1 MTDSASGRPASAIE
15 AETSTIG
22 SPSEGTDQGTDARI
36 APPAVPE
43 GAPRAGTRRSARMIV
58 AAATMLFF
66 ASCLG
71 FLVNTP
77 TGFAP
82 DETFQFD
89 RVMAAWGGDV
99 VLDPEQI
106 NTSTGSR
113 GSERTYYDPYTR
125 QGPAYADMDPILRE
139 NRPSFTDL
147 GGNTRSPQRDVSNYM
162 TQHPPLYY
170 GLMGSLTRL
179 VPGAVDMPADGLYL
193 LIRFF
198 NVLLLLPVPFLFWFS
213 ARQLVGTNS
222 IAAAAAFLPLLVPG
236 LARES
241 ASINNDNLAI
251 VLGAAIVGLSIKVIS
266 PGTTACVPAAMLA
279 GLAVAASLTKG
290 TILFML
296 VIIPLAYGTQV
307 FRRRSWPP
315 GRVIGVLVV
324 GAVFSSAWWV
334 RNTTCC
340 SATFN
345 PLRWEHNSPGRRARC
360 GPRTCRSTWASSGAT
375 WATRCPAG
383 CSPLSGG
390 WSRRIAGRHD
400 LDPVGVRAGHH
411 PGGVR
416 GSAWTT
422 VGDLTVLVAVPV
434 ATLAMVLLQM
444 YLHYASYVAFVG
456 AQGRY
461 AYPSIFGF
469 VFPVAVV
476 AALTLG
482 RHRRW
487 APVLVTGGGLV
498 VSGWALYTSVEYFW
512 LPRGEQLQPSNWLQ
526 ALQTLGGY
534 FPLPGAFTVALT
546 LLIGGLV
553 VAGTTLTVL
562 GAGAGR
568 TVMAGRLARG
578 RVPARG
584 PEPRCLAPGRPGP
597 AIRFRDGW
605 PAPPDRARPGGAA
618 AAAAPTGTQRARP
631 PVRSPPCGAEAND
644 LSWWNGP
651 PGCRPRRSA
660 DGRRWRSGPIP

>member
-170 GLMGSLTRL
+170 GLMGGLTRL

-251 VLGAAIVGLSIKVIS
+251 VLGAAIVGLSIKVMR
-266 PGTTACVPAAMLA
+266 GDNGLRTAAMLA

-334 RNTTCC
+334 RNYLLFGHIQPTALGTQFARAQGPVRTADMPIDMGKFWRYVGDTMP
-340 SATFN
+340 SRVFAPLGRLEPPQLPDVMIWILWALVLATIPVAFVA
-345 PLRWEHNSPGRRARC
+345 LRGRR
-360 GPRTCRSTWASSGAT
+360 W
-375 WATRCPAG
+375 
-383 CSPLSGG
+383 
-390 WSRRIAGRHD
+390 
-400 LDPVGVRAGHH
+400 
-411 PGGVR
+411 
-416 GSAWTT
+416 
-422 VGDLTVLVAVPV
+422 DLTVLVAVPV

-562 GAGAGR
+562 GCR
-568 TVMAGRLARG
+568 RR
-578 RVPARG
+578 
-584 PEPRCLAPGRPGP
+584 
-597 AIRFRDGW
+597 
-605 PAPPDRARPGGAA
+605 PDRQWLDDWPEAEYLR
-618 AAAAPTGTQRARP
+618 AAPSRAF
-631 PVRSPPCGAEAND
+631 
-644 LSWWNGP
+644 
-651 PGCRPRRSA
+651 
-660 DGRRWRSGPIP
+660 